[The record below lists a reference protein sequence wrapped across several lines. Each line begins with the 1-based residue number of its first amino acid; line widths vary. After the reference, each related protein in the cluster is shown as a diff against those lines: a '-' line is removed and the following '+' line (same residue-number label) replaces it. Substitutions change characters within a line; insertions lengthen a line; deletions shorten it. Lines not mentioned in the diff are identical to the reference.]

1 MKKKKQNKIFN
12 DILLSIRYSRLKEE
26 LKDTEDIVDQ
36 LNLQRKIVGTND
48 KKILKSKSFIES
60 VEDAIHK
67 IEQNNQSNKYKLY
80 QDGKLNEQLNLLSKS
95 SNFKLLKYFIALGTV
110 LDTEFDFSDNT
121 RFDFIDKISKVLFDD
136 EKVMRVMQSDYKKIS
151 SEIKGTKKY
160 DTFDTVVQNTKKV
173 LKNKHS
179 TTAMMKIA
187 GGISV
192 KSLLITSSIG
202 ITLAGITV
210 TTNFYLKRQA
220 KKMVAFGSE
229 LFANKLIVNAINL
242 KYARIY
248 SESAQGYRI
257 YFKNT
262 LKEINY
268 ERNIIMKQMFEDRM
282 ELEKNKSRIRFLQ
295 NFDNY
300 IINQMN
306 FKERI

>member
-26 LKDTEDIVDQ
+26 LSDMEEIVDQ

-48 KKILKSKSFIES
+48 KKILRSKNFIES
-60 VEDAIHK
+60 VEDAIHE
-67 IEQNNQSNKYKLY
+67 IEENNQSSRYTLY
-80 QDGKLNEQLNLLSKS
+80 QNGKLKEQLQLLSKS

-121 RFDFIDKISKVLFDD
+121 SFDFIDEISKVLFDD
-136 EKVMRVMQSDYKKIS
+136 EKVMRVMQADHKKIS
-151 SEIKGTKKY
+151 SEIKRTKKE
-160 DTFDTVVQNTKKV
+160 DTFDALLQNTKKL
-173 LKNKHS
+173 LKNPYS
-179 TTAMMKIA
+179 TTAMVKIA
-187 GGISV
+187 RGISV
-192 KSLLITSSIG
+192 KSLLVTSSIG
-202 ITLAGITV
+202 LVVAGGTTV
-210 TTNFYLKRQA
+210 TNFYLKRQA
-220 KKMVAFGSE
+220 KKVVTFGSE
-229 LFANKLIVNAINL
+229 AFANKLIINAINL

-295 NFDNY
+295 NFDDY